1 MININMEKEEFE
13 AEGNLKQL
21 THEICY
27 AATALVNDTG
37 EKNREE
43 TRKFLL
49 GALLNAIYLVDGE
62 ETYRTLDTVKEVYD
76 TIDKH
81 VEAFKEA
88 TKSFYGK
95 NGGKSV
101 DEVNESLRK
110 EKLDKKLGDL
120 TKKLNKMW
128 GDTSDRD

>member
-1 MININMEKEEFE
+1 MKKEEFE
-13 AEGNLKQL
+13 AEGDLKQL

-27 AATALVNDTG
+27 AATALVNDVS
-37 EKNREE
+37 EEHREE

-62 ETYRTLDTVKEVYD
+62 DTYRTLDTVEEVYD
-76 TIDKH
+76 TINEH

-88 TKSFYGK
+88 TKSFFSE
-95 NGGKSV
+95 NGGKTV
-101 DEVNESLRK
+101 YEVEEDKRK
-110 EKLDKKLGDL
+110 EEIKKNLGDL
-120 TKKLNKMW
+120 AKKLNEIW